1 MNFKDGFL
9 KVVFCASTKSRE
21 AGAPSNYARP
31 RECGSERIV
40 WRFKIGSV
48 AGMSHTKTKVTLD
61 DIRRAVGRNYTVAVA
76 ENPYYN
82 DQHERKVWTWE
93 KLIESAKSYLVGKD
107 VPTKKFIREHTSRL
121 TTWQS
126 LAALWAIENPSQQLI
141 IETSDW
147 VRAPRRCYVIC
158 ARTFGDRNGGVVEIG
173 LPHHDAGGERHWI
186 SRDCKTR
193 VLVNV
198 D

>member
-1 MNFKDGFL
+1 MSDE
-9 KVVFCASTKSRE
+9 KS
-21 AGAPSNYARP
+21 
-31 RECGSERIV
+31 
-40 WRFKIGSV
+40 
-48 AGMSHTKTKVTLD
+48 KVTLD
-61 DIRRAVGRNYTVAVA
+61 DIRRAVGRTYTLTTY
-76 ENPYYN
+76 ENSYHTN
-82 DQHERKVWTWE
+82 ASEWNQWTWE
-93 KLIESAKSYLVGKD
+93 KLIESGKAYLVGKA

-126 LAALWAIENPSQQLI
+126 LAGLWAIENPSQQLI
-141 IETSDW
+141 VETSDW

-158 ARTFGDRNGGVVEIG
+158 ARAVGDPNGAVVEIG

>member
-1 MNFKDGFL
+1 
-9 KVVFCASTKSRE
+9 
-21 AGAPSNYARP
+21 
-31 RECGSERIV
+31 
-40 WRFKIGSV
+40 
-48 AGMSHTKTKVTLD
+48 MSDEKLKVTLD
-61 DIRRAVGRNYTVAVA
+61 DIRRAVSRTYTVTTH
-76 ENPYYN
+76 ENFYHTN
-82 DQHERKVWTWE
+82 ASEWNQWTWE
-93 KLIESAKSYLVGKD
+93 KLIQSGKSYLVGKD
-107 VPTKKFIREHTSRL
+107 VSTKKFIREHTSRL

-141 IETSDW
+141 VETSDW

-158 ARTFGDRNGGVVEIG
+158 ARAFADPNGAVVEIG

-186 SRDCKTR
+186 TRDCKTR